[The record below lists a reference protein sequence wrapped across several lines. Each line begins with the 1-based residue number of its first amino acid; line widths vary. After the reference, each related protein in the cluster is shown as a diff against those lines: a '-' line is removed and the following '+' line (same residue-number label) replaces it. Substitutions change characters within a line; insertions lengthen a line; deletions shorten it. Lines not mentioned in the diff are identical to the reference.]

1 MKTAIVAVTTLF
13 GLAPAPANAQGDEPA
28 GRFFLTPHLGVTSES
43 DFVEGAVRFSD
54 GDVDFISIEP
64 GTGLLLGLEL
74 GYAFGPINYVQLKHA
89 APMKQKIPDSSIVIE
104 RNGKAPFDFLLSCSI
119 ADKQSQS
126 EAQLFFDADLNP
138 MFKMMASKP
147 LTNFLN
153 LIASK
158 LKEI

>member
-89 APMKQKIPDSSIVIE
+89 APMKQKIPECWPWPNDAKPPAFHLGLAANLKLPSRDRS
-104 RNGKAPFDFLLSCSI
+104 GKL
-119 ADKQSQS
+119 
-126 EAQLFFDADLNP
+126 
-138 MFKMMASKP
+138 
-147 LTNFLN
+147 
-153 LIASK
+153 
-158 LKEI
+158 